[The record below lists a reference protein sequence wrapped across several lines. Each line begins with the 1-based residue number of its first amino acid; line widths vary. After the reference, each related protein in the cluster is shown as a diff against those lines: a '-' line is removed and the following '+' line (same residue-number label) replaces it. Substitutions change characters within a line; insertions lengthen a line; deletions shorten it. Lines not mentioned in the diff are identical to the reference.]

1 MLSAQLIKSSHL
13 FSRLV
18 SVSFPLPFSSS
29 PFQNKKSS
37 LNPTCQMGGGD
48 NSQLISVYPEELS
61 FQIELEKPS
70 SCNLKIVNNTEHHVA
85 FKVKTTSPKKYF
97 VRPNA
102 RIIQPWDS
110 CSIIVT
116 LQAQK
121 ELPADMQ
128 CKDKFLIQS
137 SKVAPSTDMDEIP
150 PDTFTKEGD
159 KVIDEMKLRVVYK
172 NPTGRANLETSGM
185 TSLPIGSDDISM
197 LKNPTSQELATIQR
211 LKEERDTTL
220 QLNQQLQRELDML
233 RRRRHPKSGGG
244 FSFIFAIFV
253 GLLGLFVGLIL
264 NLSLATP
271 AASTE

>member
-1 MLSAQLIKSSHL
+1 
-13 FSRLV
+13 
-18 SVSFPLPFSSS
+18 
-29 PFQNKKSS
+29 
-37 LNPTCQMGGGD
+37 MGGGD

-110 CSIIVT
+110 CTITVT
-116 LQAQK
+116 LQPQK
-121 ELPADMQ
+121 EYPPDLQ

-137 SKVAPSTDMDEIP
+137 TKVAPSTDMDEIP
-150 PDTFTKEGD
+150 PDTFAKEGD

-172 NPTGRANLETSGM
+172 SSNGRANSEASGLTSPGA
-185 TSLPIGSDDISM
+185 GSDDISM
-197 LKNPTSQELATIQR
+197 LKNPSSQELATIQR

-220 QLNQQLQRELDML
+220 QLNNQLQHELDML
-233 RRRRHPKSGGG
+233 RRRRNPRAGGG
-244 FSFIFAIFV
+244 FSFIFAVIV
-253 GLLGLFVGLIL
+253 GFLGLFVGLIL
-264 NLSLATP
+264 NLSLAGPTT
-271 AASTE
+271 STE